1 MILDGENLFFKDK
14 ALASSLTSD
23 VIAMGV
29 GESSQPMH
37 IFVTCDGESSGATT
51 TVTLKTSATES
62 MSDAKTLGT
71 YTAPYAGFVPRG
83 NLGFLRLDV
92 SSTSTKGKIN
102 AGLVYDDD
110 VAL

>member
-29 GESSQPMH
+29 GESSEPMH
-37 IFVTCDGESSGATT
+37 IFVAVDGAGSGSTT
-51 TVTLKTSATES
+51 TVTLKTSASED
-62 MSDAKTLGT
+62 MSGAKTLGT

-92 SSTSTKGKIN
+92 TSTSTTGKIN
-102 AGLVYDDD
+102 AGLVYDDN

>member
-29 GESSQPMH
+29 GESSQPMT
-37 IFVTCDGESSGATT
+37 FFAAVAGATGTT
-51 TVTLKTSATES
+51 TVTLKTSASED

-92 SSTSTKGKIN
+92 SSTSTKGTIN